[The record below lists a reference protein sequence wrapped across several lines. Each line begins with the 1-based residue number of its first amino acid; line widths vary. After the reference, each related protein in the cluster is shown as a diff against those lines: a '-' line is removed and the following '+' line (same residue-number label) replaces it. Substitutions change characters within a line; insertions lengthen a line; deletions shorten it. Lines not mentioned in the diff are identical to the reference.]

1 MTTQSLHVPAR
12 GDRIEGLGSCSTLG
26 RGGRGIY
33 LRTCRFGP
41 ADLAHDDV
49 LEFTLHG
56 TSTPNFHALVE
67 KIRLRE
73 ISLVPN
79 PVNPRAL
86 VLDRRQPSAASAYAA
101 ARRRQNDLLIAGV
114 RNIQK
119 RLEMIQEVTP

>member
-1 MTTQSLHVPAR
+1 M
-12 GDRIEGLGSCSTLG
+12 
-26 RGGRGIY
+26 
-33 LRTCRFGP
+33 
-41 ADLAHDDV
+41 
-49 LEFTLHG
+49 EFTLHG